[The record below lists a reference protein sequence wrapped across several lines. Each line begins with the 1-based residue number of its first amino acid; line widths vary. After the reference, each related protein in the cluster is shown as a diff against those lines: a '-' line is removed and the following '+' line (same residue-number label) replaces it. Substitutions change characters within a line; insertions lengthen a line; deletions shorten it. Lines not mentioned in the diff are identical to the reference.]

1 MAYPG
6 ELAKLK
12 IVSHDEQHST
22 TTLLVEILSNL
33 TKDNSVSTWLAI
45 MCSYMYIWL
54 PDHFIH
60 TYSNKVVTYIM

>member
-12 IVSHDEQHST
+12 IVSHDEQNST

-33 TKDNSVSTWLAI
+33 TNDNSVS
-45 MCSYMYIWL
+45 
-54 PDHFIH
+54 IH
-60 TYSNKVVTYIM
+60 N